1 MRVAVVQ
8 MNSRDDK
15 PANLAK
21 AEALL
26 AEAAARGA
34 ELVVLPELW
43 SYLGPKDRHA
53 RVAEPIPGPTSDFL
67 GGIAR
72 RHRLWLVAGSYLEAV
87 ADQPRLFNTCL
98 VLSPAG
104 EIVARY
110 RKLHLFDVDVG
121 GHSYRESAT
130 MAAGGEVVA
139 TELNGVK
146 VGLTICYDLR
156 FPEIYRRLAV
166 GGAKIITVP
175 SAFTRETGKDH
186 WEVLLRSRAI
196 ENQVFI
202 LAAAQVGSH
211 PPGRACYGNALIA
224 DLWGVVLARAGYQEC
239 VVTAELDLEYLEQ
252 VRKELPS
259 LEHRRTDLFA
269 F

>member
-53 RVAEPIPGPTSDFL
+53 RVAEPIPGPISDFL

-98 VLSPAG
+98 ALSPAG

-121 GHSYRESAT
+121 GQSYRESAT

-211 PPGRACYGNALIA
+211 PLGRACYGNALVA
-224 DLWGVVLARAGYQEC
+224 DPWGVVLARAGYQEC
-239 VVTAELDLEYLEQ
+239 VVTVELDLEYQEQ

-259 LEHRRTDLFA
+259 LEHRRTDLFT

>member
-15 PANLAK
+15 AANWAK
-21 AEALL
+21 AEAFL
-26 AEAAARGA
+26 AEAGARGA
-34 ELVVLPELW
+34 EIAVLPELW
-43 SYLGPKDRHA
+43 SYLGPKERHPQ
-53 RVAEPIPGPTSDFL
+53 VAETIPGPTLDFL
-67 GGIAR
+67 AGIAR
-72 RHRLWLVAGSYLEAV
+72 RHRFWLVAGSYLETV
-87 ADQPRLFNTCL
+87 AGEPRFFNTSL
-98 VLSPAG
+98 AFGPDG

-110 RKLHLFDVDVG
+110 RKLHLFDVDVDG
-121 GHSYRESAT
+121 SSFRESAT
-130 MAAGGEVVA
+130 MAPGREVVTA
-139 TELNGVK
+139 ELNGVP

-156 FPEIYRRLAV
+156 FPELYRRLAV
-166 GGAKIITVP
+166 NGAKIITAP

-211 PPGRACYGNALIA
+211 PPGQACYGNALIS
-224 DLWGVVLARAGYQEC
+224 DPWGVVLARAGYQEC
-239 VVTAELDLEYLEQ
+239 VVVAELDLDYQEK
-252 VRKELPS
+252 VRKEIPS
-259 LEHRRTDLFA
+259 LAHRRNDLFS

>member
-15 PANLAK
+15 AANLAK

-26 AEAAARGA
+26 DEEAARGA
-34 ELVVLPELW
+34 EFAVLPELW
-43 SYLGPKDRHA
+43 TYLGPKDRHA
-53 RVAEPIPGPTSDFL
+53 RVAEPIPGPTSDL
-67 GGIAR
+67 LAQIAC
-72 RHRLWLVAGSYLEAV
+72 RHRLWLVGGSYLESAPG
-87 ADQPRLFNTCL
+87 QPRLFNTCL
-98 VLSPAG
+98 AFSPDG

-121 GHSYRESAT
+121 GYSYRESAT
-130 MAAGGEVVA
+130 MAAGDEAVLA
-139 TELNGVK
+139 ELSGVK

-156 FPEIYRRLAV
+156 FPELYRRLAV
-166 GGAKIITVP
+166 GGARIITVP

-202 LAAAQVGSH
+202 LAAAQVGNH

-224 DLWGVVLARAGYQEC
+224 DPWGVVLARAGYQEC
-239 VVTAELDLEYLEQ
+239 VVTADLDLEYQEQ

>member
-15 PANLAK
+15 PANLAR

-26 AEAAARGA
+26 AEAGARGA
-34 ELVVLPELW
+34 ELAVLPELW

-53 RVAEPIPGPTSDFL
+53 QVAEPIPGPTSDFL
-67 GGIAR
+67 AGIAR
-72 RHRLWLVAGSYLEAV
+72 RHRLWLVAGSYLEVV

-98 VLSPAG
+98 ALSPGG

-130 MAAGGEVVA
+130 MAAGEEVVA
-139 TELNGVK
+139 TDLGGVR

-224 DLWGVVLARAGYQEC
+224 DPWGVVLARAGYQEC
-239 VVTAELDLEYLEQ
+239 VVTAELDLEYQEQ

-259 LEHRRTDLFA
+259 LEHRRTDLFT

>member
-15 PANLAK
+15 AANLAK

-26 AEAAARGA
+26 DEAAARGA
-34 ELVVLPELW
+34 EFAVLPELW
-43 SYLGPKDRHA
+43 TYLGPKDRHA
-53 RVAEPIPGPTSDFL
+53 RVAEPIPGPTSDL
-67 GGIAR
+67 LAQIAC
-72 RHRLWLVAGSYLEAV
+72 RHRLWLVGGSYLESAPG
-87 ADQPRLFNTCL
+87 QPRLFNTCL
-98 VLSPAG
+98 AFSPDG

-121 GHSYRESAT
+121 GYSYRESAT
-130 MAAGGEVVA
+130 MAAGDEAVLA
-139 TELNGVK
+139 ELSGVK

-156 FPEIYRRLAV
+156 FPELYRRLAV
-166 GGAKIITVP
+166 GGARIITVP

-202 LAAAQVGSH
+202 LAAAQVGNH

-224 DLWGVVLARAGYQEC
+224 DPWGVVLARAGYQEC
-239 VVTAELDLEYLEQ
+239 VVTADLDLEYQEQ

>member
-15 PANLAK
+15 AANWAR

-34 ELVVLPELW
+34 ELAVLPELW
-43 SYLGPKDRHA
+43 SYLGPKERHA
-53 RVAEPIPGPTSDFL
+53 EAAEAIPGPTSEFV
-67 GGIAR
+67 AEVVR
-72 RHRLWLVAGSYLEAV
+72 RHRLWLVAGSSLEKV
-87 ADQPRLFNTCL
+87 AGEPRAFNTSL
-98 VLSPAG
+98 AFGPDG

-110 RKLHLFDVDVG
+110 RKLHLFDVDVDG
-121 GHSYRESAT
+121 RSYRESVS
-130 MAAGGEVVA
+130 MAAGREVVTA
-139 TELNGVK
+139 ELNGIL

-156 FPEIYRRLAV
+156 FPELYRCLAAK
-166 GGAKIITVP
+166 GAKIITVP

-186 WEVLLRSRAI
+186 WEVLLRARAV

-202 LAAAQVGSH
+202 LAAAQVGTH
-211 PPGRACYGNALIA
+211 PPSQACYGNALIS
-224 DLWGVVLARAGYQEC
+224 DPWGVVLARAGYQEC
-239 VVTAELDLEYLEQ
+239 VVTAELDLDYQER

-259 LEHRRTDLFA
+259 LAHRRNDLFT

>member
-15 PANLAK
+15 PANLAT

-34 ELVVLPELW
+34 ELAVLPELW
-43 SYLGPKDRHA
+43 TYLGPKDRHA

-67 GGIAR
+67 ATIAR
-72 RHRLWLVAGSYLEAV
+72 RHRLWLVGGSYLERV
-87 ADQPRLFNTCL
+87 ADQPRFFNTSIA
-98 VLSPAG
+98 LSPDG
-104 EIVARY
+104 EIVTRY

-121 GHSYRESAT
+121 GYSYRESAT
-130 MAAGGEVVA
+130 MAPGDEVVTA
-139 TELNGVK
+139 ELSGVK
-146 VGLTICYDLR
+146 IGLTICYDLR
-156 FPEIYRRLAV
+156 FPELYRRLAV
-166 GGAKIITVP
+166 AGARIITVP

-186 WEVLLRSRAI
+186 WEVLLRCRAI
-196 ENQVFI
+196 ENQVFV
-202 LAAAQVGSH
+202 LAAAQVGTH
-211 PPGRACYGNALIA
+211 PPGHASYGNALIA
-224 DLWGVVLARAGYQEC
+224 DPWGVVLARAGYQEC
-239 VVTAELDLEYLEQ
+239 VVTAELDLEYQEQ

-259 LEHRRTDLFA
+259 LEHRRTDLFT